1 MEAMAVSCVEAL
13 RGLYSAGAADALRS
27 CGDPSNVLLAAQG
40 LGHAIECGPAGL
52 AAKAGVQELFTCIVH
67 CMPQDPSLRGAVFMA
82 LSGAAAA
89 RSPQLAT
96 LLLSSEVLEE
106 FGIQRALRAAT
117 ENDVMVVCNVP
128 LLLDSVLQEAGKE
141 LAAGE
146 RAGAGSSSGSGSGS
160 GGSEEE
166 QGRREQLQACVA
178 ALRRAMQP
186 MWTSNVGGRTL
197 RRFNEIQ
204 GHLPAALRLGTPL
217 AAALL
222 DWWRRPEA
230 QQAAALEVAQAAARR
245 SCAYLRCGNLG
256 GEGGP
261 AAGEGVGSQ
270 RCSACRAVWYCG
282 TACSHADWRVGHRR
296 VCKALGAARAA
307 EKERRRQQETEQ
319 GG

>member
-1 MEAMAVSCVEAL
+1 MLGQRASIRSVLRVCWAAVANH
-13 RGLYSAGAADALRS
+13 AA
-27 CGDPSNVLLAAQG
+27 P
-40 LGHAIECGPAGL
+40 
-52 AAKAGVQELFTCIVH
+52 K
-67 CMPQDPSLRGAVFMA
+67 FMA
-82 LSGAAAA
+82 L
-89 RSPQLAT
+89 
-96 LLLSSEVLEE
+96 LL
-106 FGIQRALRAAT
+106 Q
-117 ENDVMVVCNVP
+117 DVMVVCNVP

-230 QQAAALEVAQAAARR
+230 QQAAALELAQAAARR

-270 RCSACRAVWYCG
+270 RCRWVTRAVQPSWIDDAAGCIATLLFLPHFSSSRGTRLRLGLSSFPAFHKVQCMPRGVVLRHRLLARRLASGSPPRVQGAGCG
-282 TACSHADWRVGHRR
+282 TGGGE
-296 VCKALGAARAA
+296 GAAAA
-307 EKERRRQQETEQ
+307 AGNGAGRLSLGTCFASAYQPCSCKHSCTDTHA
-319 GG
+319 